1 MGIITMFY
9 ICHWKSMQTWANFS
23 LETNWKLWLYSFFFG
38 SLEILR
44 KYKWNRVTKLNWR
57 LQFLSP
63 TFWWWKQEWMTLDI
77 VPCLCN
83 FHVILHP
90 IPGKS
95 QNCHVSKVNRKN
107 QSPASSLPSLSIPN
121 TWLWKHPCNVSS
133 SPRTRVSERHL
144 SSNIWFTLSVPATL
158 VPCFSYHQSSLGP
171 SRDKKKKS
179 MPPFTTLAPNRIN
192 SHWDQTLCQMPSVHI
207 FFLCTMK
214 TWVSTL

>member
-1 MGIITMFY
+1 M
-9 ICHWKSMQTWANFS
+9 S
-23 LETNWKLWLYSFFFG
+23 
-38 SLEILR
+38 
-44 KYKWNRVTKLNWR
+44 
-57 LQFLSP
+57 
-63 TFWWWKQEWMTLDI
+63 LDI
-77 VPCLCN
+77 VPCLGN

-90 IPGKS
+90 IPEKN

-107 QSPASSLPSLSIPN
+107 QSPASSLPSLSIFN

-144 SSNIWFTLSVPATL
+144 SSNTWFTLSVPTTL
-158 VPCFSYHQSSLGP
+158 VPWFSYHQSSLVL
-171 SRDKKKKS
+171 SRDKKKS
-179 MPPFTTLAPNRIN
+179 MSPFTTLAPNRIK